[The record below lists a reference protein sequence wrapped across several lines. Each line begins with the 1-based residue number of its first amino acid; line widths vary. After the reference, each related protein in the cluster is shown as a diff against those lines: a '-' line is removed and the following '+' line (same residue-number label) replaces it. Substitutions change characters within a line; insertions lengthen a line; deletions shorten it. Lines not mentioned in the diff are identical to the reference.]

1 LSISLR
7 ITCKPIIYKPL
18 IVVFLMERDYIELE
32 VDDDITIMRMKRE
45 EKLNA
50 LNSEMFN
57 EILVVLRRLNN
68 DKGVKVVVLT
78 GKGRAFSVGADI
90 TELYNLQ
97 SQSRVSSFLRLQ
109 REVNDFI
116 EEMDKPVIS
125 AVNGYCLGGGL
136 ELALASDL
144 ILASRSSKF
153 GSPEIKLGWIPG
165 GGGTQRLTR
174 IVGKQKAK
182 ELILTGKMI
191 DAEEAF
197 RIGIVNKVVDDEKLM
212 EEAKE
217 LARAVSRASI
227 AVSKAK
233 ELINLAGEGNLK
245 AMLSYESE
253 VSNLL
258 LSTRDAMEGI
268 KAFFERRKPVFRGE

>member
-1 LSISLR
+1 
-7 ITCKPIIYKPL
+7 
-18 IVVFLMERDYIELE
+18 MERDYIELE

-182 ELILTGKMI
+182 DLILTGKMI

-217 LARAVSRASI
+217 LARAISRASI

-268 KAFFERRKPVFRGE
+268 KAFFERRKPVFRGNNSSLCK

>member
-57 EILVVLRRLNN
+57 EILVILRRLNN